1 MSFQVHAGN
10 MGMILYVCIQ
20 GQLQQFAVDLISLR
34 SGASQEAVGCVWFS
48 ARRCSLSLR
57 GLTRDRKQLS
67 ITGNCYKLPSVCI
80 CRSLGFSVLVRRKPH
95 KFRRCS
101 VHSMLFHSTSQDYT
115 KSCNV
120 PSAFVLYHI
129 DVLWFHHFIAC
140 LVWIIQNQFQGF

>member
-80 CRSLGFSVLVRRKPH
+80 RRSLGFSVLVRRKPH
-95 KFRRCS
+95 KFRRCNL
-101 VHSMLFHSTSQDYT
+101 HSMLFHSTSQDYT

-120 PSAFVLYHI
+120 PLFNEIYRTRCKIRGTFSRHGPEKI
-129 DVLWFHHFIAC
+129 IAHP
-140 LVWIIQNQFQGF
+140 VFT

>member
-34 SGASQEAVGCVWFS
+34 SGAPQEAVGCVWFS

-80 CRSLGFSVLVRRKPH
+80 RRSLGFSVLVRRKPH

-101 VHSMLFHSTSQDYT
+101 VLSMLFHSSLEGLYQVLFRTLSYM
-115 KSCNV
+115 KRKVAVNH
-120 PSAFVLYHI
+120 PSIFFEQI
-129 DVLWFHHFIAC
+129 DDSLI
-140 LVWIIQNQFQGF
+140 